1 MSIFDP
7 VTIGPLALRNGF
19 VKSATYEG
27 MTPGGVVS
35 DALVEWGLNAIPFNV
50 RGISFQLVD
59 ILRNRKP
66 LALINHDNSLSP
78 DIFLP

>member
-35 DALVEWGLNAIPFNV
+35 DALVEHHASMARQDV
-50 RGISFQLVD
+50 
-59 ILRNRKP
+59 
-66 LALINHDNSLSP
+66 ALTTVA
-78 DIFLP
+78 